1 MIRTNTLHT
10 GLLAG
15 LISAFMWVL
24 AFPPFSIAE
33 MGYLFA
39 VPLILWLILAQPGW
53 KLCLLVASISG
64 TVAFIGTIIWLRHV
78 TWPGLLC
85 LCILLGLMWGLWLCL
100 AKWLLGS
107 WQLDSLDYC
116 PRKLGSR
123 LWPMVQLSAGW
134 VVLEWVRTWLFS
146 GFPWAPLAASQWQR
160 PAMLQVLDITG
171 AYGLS
176 FVLIFFN
183 CTISLTL
190 LKFIRLIKIRS
201 QPSLS
206 ESDEPQ
212 PQNASETLRPP
223 AEFYLGLALVM
234 ACALLMLPS
243 GYLKTDQSEPL
254 LRVAPVQPAIEQTYG
269 WDTQSAGDTM
279 DTLRF
284 LTRTAA
290 LLKPD
295 LILWPE
301 SITPWPL
308 EGHAEFLEFME
319 EEIAEIGIPL
329 LTGNYSELGDF
340 RYYNTVALVTP
351 GEGLH
356 LPTYKKQKLV
366 PFGEFVPLADVLPIG
381 RLVGEGTFIPGK
393 EARLIPFNGKN
404 IASLICYEDV
414 FPWIPR
420 RFFTEGTINE
430 NSPAKPDIY
439 FVAAN
444 NAWYGKEACHEQ
456 HLMHSVL
463 RAVETRRPFMRC
475 GIDGWSGWID
485 EYGRIRHQLE
495 REGERYHFR
504 GTEVMQVEASK
515 LWQHRESFYIRW
527 GNWFVWLCMVIVIT
541 FTSPAAWTRKRNKRV
556 TFH

>member
-1 MIRTNTLHT
+1 MIRSNTLRT

-15 LISAFMWVL
+15 ITSAFIWVL

-39 VPLILWLILAQPGW
+39 VPLLLWLMLARAEW
-53 KLCLLVASISG
+53 KLCILVAHISG
-64 TVAFIGTIIWLRHV
+64 SIAFLGTIIWLRHV
-78 TWPGLLC
+78 TWPGLIC
-85 LCILLGLMWGLWLCL
+85 LCFLLGLQWSLWVWL
-100 AKWLLGS
+100 AKLLLGN
-107 WQLDSLDYC
+107 WQLESLDFSI
-116 PRKLGSR
+116 RKFGGR
-123 LWPMVQLSAGW
+123 LLPMLQLSAGW
-134 VVLEWVRTWLFS
+134 VALEWMRTWLFS

-160 PAMLQVLDITG
+160 PAMLQILDITG

-176 FVLIFFN
+176 FVLILFN
-183 CTISLTL
+183 CVMALTV
-190 LKFIRLIKIRS
+190 LKFIRLSRTRATATDN
-201 QPSLS
+201 P
-206 ESDEPQ
+206 EDPQ
-212 PQNASETLRPP
+212 PENNGDSLRPP

-234 ACALLMLPS
+234 ACALLMVPS
-243 GYLKTDQSEPL
+243 GYLKTDSSLPL

-269 WDTQSAGDTM
+269 WDKQSASDTM
-279 DTLRF
+279 DILRF

-290 LLKPD
+290 LLEPD

-308 EGHAEFLEFME
+308 EGHEDFLAFME
-319 EEIAEIGIPL
+319 DEIAEIGVPL
-329 LTGNYSELGDF
+329 LTGNYADLGDF
-340 RYYNTVALVTP
+340 RYYNTVALISA
-351 GEGLH
+351 EDGLY

-366 PFGEFVPLADVLPIG
+366 PFGEFVPFADILPLE

-393 EARLIPFNGKN
+393 EARLIPFNGLN

-420 RFFTEGTINE
+420 RFFVEGLARDSTAE
-430 NSPAKPDIY
+430 PDIY

-485 EYGRIRHQLE
+485 EFGRIRHQLE
-495 REGERYHFR
+495 REGESYYFR
-504 GTEVMQVEASK
+504 GTEVMKVEASTI
-515 LWQHRESFYIRW
+515 WQNRKSLYMRW
-527 GNWFVWLCMVIVIT
+527 GNWFVWLCLAIL
-541 FTSPAAWTRKRNKRV
+541 SV
-556 TFH
+556 TFFTQMRTQKQFR